1 MSQYQQQ
8 QAGWEWRDQED
19 ERLQAEI
26 ERDVSNTPASMTEQ
40 MLVDFDSIF
49 MSDKESNQWLS

>member
-8 QAGWEWRDQED
+8 QAGWEWSQED

-40 MLVDFDSIF
+40 MLADFDSIF
-49 MSDKESNQWLS
+49 MSEGE